1 MTRQTNGNT
10 VEMVMEL
17 LIENGFDG
25 FADVLQILLNEAMK
39 IERDHVLGAAPYER
53 CETRKGHANGYKP
66 KTVDTR
72 MGRITVDVPQ
82 VRGDVQFYPSSLEKG
97 CRSERALKLAIAE
110 MYVKGISTRRVNG
123 VLEKLCGLE
132 ISSTQ
137 VSRAASLLDE
147 ELEKWRRRKL
157 EEYPYLILDAHY
169 EKVRKNGSIRSCA
182 VFTAIGINGDG
193 KREILGVSVSL
204 SESEVHWRA
213 FLKSLLDRGLHGVRF
228 IVSDAHDGLKAALR
242 ALFNGVL
249 WQRCQFHLQ
258 RNSQAYVPT
267 KAMASQVTQDIRDI
281 FNAPNGELAH
291 IRLKYYVEKYAETAP
306 ELAEWMEENLP
317 EGLTVFQLPQPHR
330 KRLRTTN
337 MLERLH
343 EEMNRRTRVAR
354 LFPNEASL
362 LRLVSAIVIE
372 ISEEWIAGK
381 RYLNMNAENENADKN
396 VNSNK
401 KRNYRKNVA

>member
-249 WQRCQFHLQ
+249 RQRCQFHLQ